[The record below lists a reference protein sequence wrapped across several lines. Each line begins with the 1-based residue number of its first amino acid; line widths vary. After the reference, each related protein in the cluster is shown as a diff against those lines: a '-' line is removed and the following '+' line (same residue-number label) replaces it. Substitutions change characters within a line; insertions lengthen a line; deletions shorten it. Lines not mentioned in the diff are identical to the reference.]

1 MAAHD
6 HAKAGARGADVDLL
20 QVVEHIYRHVADL
33 HDFPIRQR
41 LPPLALI
48 VVSSLALAQGPTRVR
63 GTITALEGDVLS
75 VKSRE
80 GKDLKLH
87 LVSNVGVTTAKSTT
101 LEELKGKYVGVTA
114 VQKDGRMTALEVHAI
129 PPQAKPGHFAWDLQP
144 QSTMTNA
151 NLDGVVQVGAGNEI
165 TLNYQGGS
173 QKVLVP
179 PGTPIVAFDPGSR
192 ADLKPGE
199 TIWTNART
207 EGGKIVVERLNV
219 SKAGVK
225 PPH

>member
-1 MAAHD
+1 M
-6 HAKAGARGADVDLL
+6 
-20 QVVEHIYRHVADL
+20 
-33 HDFPIRQR
+33 QR
-41 LPPLALI
+41 LALLAL
-48 VVSSLALAQGPTRVR
+48 VLVSSLAVAQAPTRVR
-63 GTITALEGDVLS
+63 GTITALDGDVLS

-87 LVSNVGVTTAKSTT
+87 LVSNVGVTTAKTT
-101 LEELKGKYVGVTA
+101 SLNDLKGKYVGVTA
-114 VQKDGRMTALEVHAI
+114 VNKGGKMTALEVHAI
-129 PPQAKPGHFAWDLQP
+129 PPQAKPGHFPWDLAP
-144 QSTMTNA
+144 DSTMTNA
-151 NLDGVVQVGAGNEI
+151 NLDGIAQVGGGDAGGMEI

-192 ADLKPGE
+192 ADLKVGE
-199 TIWTNART
+199 TIWTNARQ
-207 EGGKIVVERLNV
+207 EGDKIVVERLNV

>member
-1 MAAHD
+1 MTRFA
-6 HAKAGARGADVDLL
+6 L
-20 QVVEHIYRHVADL
+20 
-33 HDFPIRQR
+33 
-41 LPPLALI
+41 LALVLI
-48 VVSSLALAQGPTRVR
+48 SSVALAQAPTRVR
-63 GTITALEGDVLS
+63 GTITSLDGDVLS
-75 VKSRE
+75 VKSRD

-101 LEELKGKYVGVTA
+101 LDELKGKYVGVTA
-114 VQKDGRMTALEVHAI
+114 VRKDGRMTALEVHAI
-129 PPQAKPGHFAWDLQP
+129 PPQAKPGHFPWDLAP
-144 QSTMTNA
+144 DSTMTNA
-151 NLDGVVQVGAGNEI
+151 NLDGIAQVGGQNAGVNEI

-173 QKVLVP
+173 QKVVVP

-207 EGGKIVVERLNV
+207 EGDKIIVERLNV

>member
-1 MAAHD
+1 MS
-6 HAKAGARGADVDLL
+6 R
-20 QVVEHIYRHVADL
+20 
-33 HDFPIRQR
+33 
-41 LPPLALI
+41 LALLALV
-48 VVSSLALAQGPTRVR
+48 VVSSLAIAQTPARVR
-63 GTITALEGDVLS
+63 GTITAIEGDVLS

-87 LVSNVGVTTAKSTT
+87 LAQNAGVTTAKAAT
-101 LEELKGKYVGVTA
+101 LEQLKGKYVGVTA
-114 VQKDGRMTALEVHAI
+114 VQKEGRMTALEVHAI
-129 PPQAKPGHFAWDLQP
+129 PPQAKPGHFPWDLAP

-151 NLDGVVQVGAGNEI
+151 NLDGIAQASGGNEI

-179 PGTPIVAFDPGSR
+179 PGTPIVSFDPGSR

-199 TIWTNART
+199 YIWSNARQ
-207 EGGKIVVERLNV
+207 EADGRIVAERLSV
-219 SKAGVK
+219 SKDGVK